1 MSNDKTENALTKWQV
16 KTTDGEYVIIE
27 CHAHSLDDYGRV
39 SFLKDGEVVAFFTTF
54 MYFTKMQYL
63 TKKLIRNYP
72 ALF

>member
-27 CHAHSLDDYGRV
+27 GHTHSLDDYGRL

-54 MYFTKMQYL
+54 MCFIKCS
-63 TKKLIRNYP
+63 I
-72 ALF
+72 